1 MTARC
6 GPSASQYDEAAHDD
20 RRPGFLGRQRTPIVL
35 AGVGLALGLLAFW
48 LYPRPGELPNPSYDT
63 VTVTSKFPVGII
75 DYSVDQVTSATAD
88 VTITVQ
94 LSKLAGTPTSPP
106 SGTVSVALPNEI
118 PFRACPNF
126 NCAVA
131 ARKKGNNL
139 FQTLTFAARPGA
151 TANATFSLS
160 ASGFG
165 ESSNGLTAS
174 AALPQVSYECPSFYS
189 TCPSPTLETQ
199 YQLGSASSY
208 DWSSLPTQRVS
219 DATVVWNEQVTG
231 GEAAGR
237 VAVGINHGNQAWN
250 DDKTFIAG
258 AFIGLAGGALL
269 SALQELL
276 RQKDQPGAGSQR

>member
-6 GPSASQYDEAAHDD
+6 GPSVSQYDEAAHDD
-20 RRPGFLGRQRTPIVL
+20 RPPGFLGRQRTPIVL

-75 DYSVDQVTSATAD
+75 DYSVDQVTSAT
-88 VTITVQ
+88 
-94 LSKLAGTPTSPP
+94 
-106 SGTVSVALPNEI
+106 
-118 PFRACPNF
+118 
-126 NCAVA
+126 
-131 ARKKGNNL
+131 
-139 FQTLTFAARPGA
+139 
-151 TANATFSLS
+151 
-160 ASGFG
+160 
-165 ESSNGLTAS
+165 
-174 AALPQVSYECPSFYS
+174 
-189 TCPSPTLETQ
+189 
-199 YQLGSASSY
+199 
-208 DWSSLPTQRVS
+208 TQRVS

-276 RQKDQPGAGSQR
+276 RQKDQPGPGSQR

>member
-6 GPSASQYDEAAHDD
+6 DPAVSQDD
-20 RRPGFLGRQRTPIVL
+20 QAGILGRQRTPIVL
-35 AGVGLALGLLAFW
+35 AGVGVLLGLLAWW
-48 LYPRPGELPNPSYDT
+48 LYPRPTELPNASYDT

-75 DYSVDQVTSATAD
+75 DYSVDQVTSATAY

-94 LSKLAGTPTSPP
+94 LSNLAGTPTSPP
-106 SGTVSVALPNEI
+106 SGTVSVALPNSI

-126 NCAVA
+126 SCAIA
-131 ARKKGNNL
+131 SQKKGNNL

-174 AALPQVSYECPSFYS
+174 AAIPQVSYECPSFYS
-189 TCPSPTLETQ
+189 PCPTPTLETQ
-199 YQLGSASSY
+199 YQLASASSY
-208 DWSSLPTQRVS
+208 DWSSLPTQLVS
-219 DATVVWNEQVTG
+219 DTKVAWNEEVTG

-237 VAVGINHGNQAWN
+237 VAVGISHRNQAWN

-258 AFIGLAGGALL
+258 ALIGLAGGALL

-276 RQKDQPGAGSQR
+276 RQR